1 MSNKGECLASI
12 KAQVCSRDG
21 KFDLVSLTTGNVV
34 YRGIDPALVEQLV
47 ILFGL
52 DEL

>member
-1 MSNKGECLASI
+1 MGESVRTQARIIPKNGEFLLQNDYM
-12 KAQVCSRDG
+12 K
-21 KFDLVSLTTGNVV
+21 VV